1 MKSKYIILILLVIL
15 IGISFLLEI
24 FRDKVEDYDVE
35 SITSMNFFYTNGY
48 ANNSDVRYK
57 IDCKGTCVA
66 TIKPYL
72 EEEGIEIE
80 ISNDVVDHI
89 IKVFNKY
96 EVAKWNKFNESDK
109 NVLDGDSFSLSVT
122 YNDNKHIKAS
132 GYMMF
137 PENYGKVCEELDN
150 IFNKLME
157 E

>member
-1 MKSKYIILILLVIL
+1 MKSKYIILILLVVL

-48 ANNSDVRYK
+48 DMNADVRYK
-57 IDCKGTCVA
+57 IDCKEICIA
-66 TIKPYL
+66 TIKPYH
-72 EEEGIEIE
+72 EEDSIEIE
-80 ISNDVVDHI
+80 ITNDVVDKL

-96 EVAKWNKFNESDK
+96 EVAKWNKFNETDK

-122 YNDNKHIKAS
+122 YNNNKYIKAS

-137 PENYGKVCEELDN
+137 PENYGKVSEELDN